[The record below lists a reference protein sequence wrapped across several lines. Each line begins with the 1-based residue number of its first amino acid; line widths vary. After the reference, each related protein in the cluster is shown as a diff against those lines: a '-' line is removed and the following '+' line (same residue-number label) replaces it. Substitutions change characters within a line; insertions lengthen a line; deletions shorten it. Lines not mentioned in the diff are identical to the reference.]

1 MSFAT
6 VSSAQIHFLKT
17 HLVRVE
23 VDLSKGLNAFSIVGL
38 PDKAVEEAK
47 DRISAAIKNT
57 GFSSPKQKN
66 QKVTILLAPADIKK
80 EGTLFD
86 VPMAVGYLIAK
97 KFLPA
102 NVDKKLFIGELS
114 LDGSVRAI
122 DGVLPIVREAKRLGF
137 EEIYVPEEN
146 AREAALIEKIR
157 VFGVKNLWELVAH
170 LTEKDIMP
178 DADRPFIQKRKMRPT
193 PQTPFEVATR
203 DYQVDFADVKG
214 QRTAKRGLEIAA
226 AGGHN
231 IAMWGPPGTGKTLLA
246 KAFISILPPLD
257 IEEAL
262 EVTGIHSVAGMLQEP
277 ASAGRPLITYPPL
290 RAPHHTASYIA
301 LVGGGSIPKPGEIT
315 LAHRGVLFLD
325 EFPEFERRVIDA
337 LRQPLEDRVV
347 NVSRVK
353 GSAQFP
359 AHFTLIAAMNPCP
372 CGNNGVKGKVCSCA
386 GHQIDRYKRK
396 ISGPIVDRIDLWTE
410 VSVVEHEKLTEGR
423 GNEETSEQVRK
434 RVATARTKAK
444 ERYEQLKLPFKTN
457 SEVGARNIATAIPLS
472 DDIKKALNFAAKK
485 HDLSARAYHRLI
497 KLARTVADLE
507 GHDDVAESDLMEALQ
522 YRPKQLGNSV

>member
-6 VSSAQIHFLKT
+6 VSSAQVHLLKT
-17 HLVRVE
+17 NLVRVE
-23 VDLSKGLNAFSIVGL
+23 VDLSKGLSAFSIVGL

-47 DRISAAIKNT
+47 DRISAAVKNT
-57 GFSSPKQKN
+57 GFKSPKQKN
-66 QKVTILLAPADIKK
+66 YKIVISLAPADIKK

-86 VPMAVGYLIAK
+86 LPMAVGYLIASK
-97 KFLPA
+97 YLPA
-102 NVDKKLFIGELS
+102 NVADKLFVGELS
-114 LDGSVRAI
+114 LDGEVRTVQ
-122 DGVLPIVREAKRLGF
+122 GVLPIVREAKRAGLK
-137 EEIYVPEEN
+137 EVYVPLGN
-146 AREAALIEKIR
+146 ATEAALIEGVK
-157 VFGVKNLWELVAH
+157 VFGVKSLWELVSH
-170 LTEKDIMP
+170 LAEKDILP
-178 DADRPFIQKRKMRPT
+178 DEDRPFIQKKKMKST
-193 PQTPFEVATR
+193 PQTPFRAGARE
-203 DYQVDFADVKG
+203 YQVDFADVKG

-246 KAFISILPPLD
+246 KAFISILPPLN

-262 EVTGIHSVAGMLQEP
+262 EVTGIHSVAGVLQE
-277 ASAGRPLITYPPL
+277 PLITYPPF

-301 LVGGGSIPKPGEIT
+301 IVGGGSIPKPGEIT

-325 EFPEFERRVIDA
+325 EFPEFERRVIDV

-347 NVSRVK
+347 QVSRVK

-372 CGNNGVKGKVCSCA
+372 CGNNGVRGKVCSCA

-396 ISGPIVDRIDLWTE
+396 ISGPIIDRIDLWTE

-423 GNEETSEQVRK
+423 GSEEASEEIRK
-434 RVATARTKAK
+434 RVASARKKAE
-444 ERYEQLKLPFKTN
+444 ERYEKLSFPFRTN
-457 SEVGARNIATAIPLS
+457 SEVGARDIAAAIPLS
-472 DDIKKALNFAAKK
+472 DGVKKTLNLAAKK
-485 HDLSARAYHRLI
+485 HDLSARSYHRLI

-507 GHDDVAESDLMEALQ
+507 GHDDVLESDLMEALQ
-522 YRPKQLGNSV
+522 YRPKQLGNSL

>member
-6 VSSAQIHFLKT
+6 VSSAQVHLLKT
-17 HLVRVE
+17 SLVRVE

-38 PDKAVEEAK
+38 PDKSVGEAK

-57 GFSSPKQKN
+57 GFKSPKQKN
-66 QKVTILLAPADIKK
+66 HKVVISLAPADTKK
-80 EGTLFD
+80 EGPSFD
-86 VPMAVGYLIAK
+86 LPMAIGYLIASK
-97 KFLPA
+97 CLPA
-102 NVDKKLFIGELS
+102 DVKGKLFVGELS
-114 LDGSVRAI
+114 LDGMVQGI
-122 DGVLPIVREAKRLGF
+122 DGVLPIVREAKRSGF
-137 EEIYVPEEN
+137 REVYVPLEN
-146 AREAALIEKIR
+146 AKEAALIDGID
-157 VFGVKNLWELVAH
+157 VYGVKNLWELSAH
-170 LTEKDIMP
+170 LAEKDILP
-178 DADRPFIQKRKMRPT
+178 DDERPFIQKRKMKPV
-193 PQTPFEVATR
+193 PQTKFEVGAR

-257 IEEAL
+257 IEQAL
-262 EVTGIHSVAGMLQEP
+262 EVTGIHSVAGALQEP
-277 ASAGRPLITYPPL
+277 LITHPPL

-347 NVSRVK
+347 SVARVK

-359 AHFTLIAAMNPCP
+359 AHFTLITAMNPCP
-372 CGNNGVKGKVCSCA
+372 CGNNGVRGKVCSC
-386 GHQIDRYKRK
+386 GQHQIDRYKRK

-423 GNEETSEQVRK
+423 GTEETSEQVRS
-434 RVATARTKAK
+434 RVAKARVKAE
-444 ERYEQLKLPFKTN
+444 ERYKKLKLPFKTN
-457 SEVGARNIATAIPLS
+457 SDVGPRDIATAIPLS
-472 DDIKKALNFAAKK
+472 DEVKQALNLSAKK
-485 HDLSARAYHRLI
+485 HDLSARSYHRLI

-507 GHDDVAESDLMEALQ
+507 GHDDVTTNDLLEALQ
-522 YRPKQLGNSV
+522 YRPKQLTN

>member
-6 VSSAQIHFLKT
+6 VTSAQVHLLKT
-17 HLVRVE
+17 ALVRVE

-38 PDKAVEEAK
+38 PDKAVGEAK

-57 GFSSPKQKN
+57 GFKSPKQK
-66 QKVTILLAPADIKK
+66 KYKIVISLAPADIKK

-86 VPMAVGYLIAK
+86 LPMALGYLIASK
-97 KFLPA
+97 GLPA
-102 NVDKKLFIGELS
+102 NVKDKLFVGELS
-114 LDGSVRAI
+114 LDGEVRAI
-122 DGVLPIVREAKRLGF
+122 DGVLPIVREAKRAGF
-137 EEIYVPEEN
+137 KEVYVPGGN
-146 AREAALIEKIR
+146 ATEAALIDGIT
-157 VFGVKNLWELVAH
+157 VFGVRNLFEVVAH
-170 LTEKDIMP
+170 LTEKDILP
-178 DADRPFIQKRKMRPT
+178 DEDRPFIQKRKMQPT
-193 PQTPFEVATR
+193 PKTPFKAGARE
-203 DYQVDFADVKG
+203 YQVDFADVKG
-214 QRTAKRGLEIAA
+214 QRTAKRGLMIAA

-246 KAFISILPPLD
+246 KAFISILPPLA

-262 EVTGIHSVAGMLQEP
+262 EVTGIHSVAGVLQE
-277 ASAGRPLITYPPL
+277 PLITYPPF

-301 LVGGGSIPKPGEIT
+301 LVGGGSVPKPGEIT

-359 AHFTLIAAMNPCP
+359 AHFTLITAMNPCP
-372 CGNNGVKGKVCSCA
+372 CGNNGVKGKICSCA

-423 GNEETSEQVRK
+423 GSEETSEEIRK
-434 RVATARTKAK
+434 KVATARARAEK
-444 ERYEQLKLPFKTN
+444 RYEELKLPFKTN
-457 SEVGARNIATAIPLS
+457 SEVGARDIGAAIPLS
-472 DDIKKALNFAAKK
+472 DEVKKTLNLAAKK
-485 HDLSARAYHRLI
+485 HDLSARSYHRLI
-497 KLARTVADLE
+497 KLARTIADLE
-507 GHDDVAESDLMEALQ
+507 GHDEVTESDLMEALQ
-522 YRPKQLGNSV
+522 YRPKQLQN

>member
-6 VSSAQIHFLKT
+6 VSSAQVHLLKT
-17 HLVRVE
+17 NLVRVE

-57 GFSSPKQKN
+57 GFKSPRQKN
-66 QKVTILLAPADIKK
+66 HKIVISLAPADVKK
-80 EGTLFD
+80 EGPSFD
-86 VPMAVGYLIAK
+86 LPMAIGYLVASK
-97 KFLPA
+97 YLPA
-102 NVDKKLFIGELS
+102 KVGDKLFVGELS
-114 LDGSVRAI
+114 LEGKVQPV
-122 DGVLPIVREAKRLGF
+122 DGVLPIVREAKRAGF
-137 EEIYVPEEN
+137 KEVYVPLEN
-146 AREAALIEKIR
+146 AKEAALISGIQ
-157 VFGVKNLWELVAH
+157 VYGVKNLWELVAH
-170 LTEKDIMP
+170 LAEKDILP
-178 DADRPFIQKRKMRPT
+178 DEDCPFIQKRKLKPV
-193 PQTPFEVATR
+193 PQTKFEVGTR
-203 DYQVDFADVKG
+203 EYQVDFADVKG

-246 KAFISILPPLD
+246 KAFISILPPLAL
-257 IEEAL
+257 EEAL
-262 EVTGIHSVAGMLQEP
+262 EVTGIHSVAGVLQE
-277 ASAGRPLITYPPL
+277 PLITYPPL

-337 LRQPLEDRVV
+337 LRQPLEDRIV
-347 NVSRVK
+347 NVARVK
-353 GSAQFP
+353 GSAKFP

-372 CGNNGVKGKVCSCA
+372 CGNRGVKGKNCSCA
-386 GHQIDRYKRK
+386 GHEIARYKRK

-423 GNEETSEQVRK
+423 GGEEASETVRK
-434 RVATARTKAK
+434 RVAAARTRAE
-444 ERYEQLKLPFKTN
+444 ERYQQLKLPFKTN
-457 SEVGARNIATAIPLS
+457 SEVGARDIAAAIPLS
-472 DDIKKALNFAAKK
+472 DEVKKTLNIAAKK
-485 HDLSARAYHRLI
+485 HDLSARSYHRLI

-507 GHDDVAESDLMEALQ
+507 GHEDVLESDLMEALQ
-522 YRPKQLGNSV
+522 YRPKQIADS